1 MLTKNRL
8 KNQIIF
14 LSSKPMNIVAALM
27 QGYQTIP
34 IIQYDE
40 HKKDDFQ
47 LNLIEHFFLKIKHL
61 DDQ

>member
-14 LSSKPMNIVAALM
+14 LSSKPMNIVAALI

-34 IIQYDE
+34 IIHYDE
-40 HKKDDFQ
+40 HKNDDFQ

-61 DDQ
+61 DDE

>member
-1 MLTKNRL
+1 
-8 KNQIIF
+8 
-14 LSSKPMNIVAALM
+14 MNIVAAIM

-40 HKKDDFQ
+40 HFKDDFQ